1 MKKRTIRQI
10 RQQTKEKIN
19 RMRAACVRLT
29 DDNARDAIYALC
41 NAETFY
47 NKVRSK
53 DTRSQTV
60 LVCYDHFLKEASKFE
75 AILSGGA
82 V

>member
-29 DDNARDAIYALC
+29 DDNARDAVSTLYA
-41 NAETFY
+41 AEVFY
-47 NKVRSK
+47 NKIRDK
-53 DTRSQTV
+53 DTRLETV
-60 LVCYDHFLKEASKFE
+60 LACYDHFLKEEEKFG
-75 AILSGGA
+75 AIFSGGA
-82 V
+82 A